1 MKTEQND
8 RDRLVTENLAL
19 VHACANR
26 FRGRGAEYEELYSAG
41 CVGLCKA
48 AKQFDFS
55 RGFAFSTYAVPVI
68 LGEIR
73 RVFRD
78 GGALKVG
85 RTLKEKA
92 RRAMQEKAK
101 LENEL
106 QREATIC
113 ELAERLGVEPSE
125 AAQLVTASLPVLSL
139 TDDDDRTGRQFDI
152 PVPPPDGPLCD
163 LLSLRTVL
171 GMLDERDE
179 RLIRLRY
186 FEGLTQT
193 KTAARLG
200 MSQVQVSRREK
211 AVLLRLRALLTK

>member
-1 MKTEQND
+1 MGAEQVD
-8 RDRLVTENLAL
+8 ALITENIAL

-26 FRGRGAEYEELYSAG
+26 FRGRGAEYEELFSAG

-48 AKQFDFS
+48 ARHFDPA

-92 RRAMQEKAK
+92 RRAMRVKAQ
-101 LENEL
+101 LETEL
-106 QREATIC
+106 QREVTIG
-113 ELAERLGVEPSE
+113 ELAERLGITAAE
-125 AAQLVTASLPVLSL
+125 AAQLVTVSMPVLSL
-139 TDDDDRTGRQFDI
+139 TGPDEQNEKQMDV
-152 PVPPPDGPLCD
+152 PVPPPEGPLCD
-163 LLSLRTVL
+163 SLALETVL
-171 GMLDERDE
+171 QKLPDRDE
-179 RLIRLRY
+179 KLIRLRY
-186 FEGLTQT
+186 FDGLTQS
-193 KTAARLG
+193 KTAAQLG

-211 AVLLRLRALLTK
+211 AILLFLREQMLK